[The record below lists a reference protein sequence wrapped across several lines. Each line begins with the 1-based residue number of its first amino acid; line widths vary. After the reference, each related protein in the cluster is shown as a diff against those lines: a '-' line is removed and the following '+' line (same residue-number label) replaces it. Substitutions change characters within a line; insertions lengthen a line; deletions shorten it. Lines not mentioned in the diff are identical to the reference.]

1 MVAYTGSTFAKAVQV
16 IKAGTYTATE
26 TSAAFDTGGGWGTL
40 MISVN
45 AGTFTST
52 AAMTIKVQAA
62 TTSGG
67 SYSDITGAVFS
78 AISTANDEACYLGS
92 IKLDGTHA
100 QYFKVVCTYAGSGNA
115 LLAVDAIFLLPED
128 SALASTSF
136 TV

>member
-1 MVAYTGSTFAKAVQV
+1 MVAYTGSTFAKATQI
-16 IKAGTYTATE
+16 IKAGTYTSTQ
-26 TSAAFDTGGGWGTL
+26 TSSALDTGGGWGTL

-45 AGTFTST
+45 AGTFTSSAT
-52 AAMTIKVQAA
+52 MDIKVQAA

-67 SYSDITGAVFS
+67 SYSDITGAVFTQ
-78 AISTANDEACYLGS
+78 ISTSNDDACYLGS

-100 QYFKVVCTYAGSGNA
+100 QFFKVVCTYGGGGNA

>member
-1 MVAYTGSTFAKAVQV
+1 MVAYTGSTFAKAVQA
-16 IKAGTYTATE
+16 IKPGTYTSTQ
-26 TSAAFDTGGGWGTL
+26 TSAAIDTGGGWGTL
-40 MISVN
+40 IINVN
-45 AGTFTST
+45 AGTFTGDG
-52 AAMTIKVQAA
+52 AMTVKVQAA

-67 SYSDITGAVFS
+67 SYSDITGAAFTQITTS
-78 AISTANDEACYLGS
+78 NDEACYLGS

-100 QYFKVVCTYAGSGNA
+100 QYFKVVCTYAGTGNA